1 MLQIAENHFVNGNK
15 VKPPYPDNHERLVVG
30 MGCFWGAERMF
41 WQQEGVYSTS
51 VGYSAG
57 KTTDPTYNEVCSG
70 VTDHAE
76 VVLIVYDT
84 ETINLNSLLAIFWEG
99 HNPTQFMRQGN
110 DIGTQYRSIIF
121 YDEDETRQRIES
133 SRDQYQSELE
143 KAGYGKIVTEIQSS
157 EKFFYAED
165 YHQQYLAKNPS
176 GYCGLGGTGIKCSVA
191 GQAGN
196 RINKASRAIFFI
208 FLESYFSPIKN
219 NISYFRI

>member
-1 MLQIAENHFVNGNK
+1 VDLLMLQIAENHFVNGNK
-15 VKPPYPDNHERLVVG
+15 VKPPYPDNHERLIVG

-57 KTTDPTYNEVCSG
+57 KTTDPTYKEVCSG

-110 DIGTQYRSIIF
+110 DIGTQYRSIIL

-133 SRDQYQSELE
+133 SRDQYQTELA
-143 KAGYGKIVTEIQSS
+143 KAGYGKIATEVKAS
-157 EKFFYAED
+157 EEFFYAED

-176 GYCGLGGTGIKCSVA
+176 GYCGLGGTGIKCNA
-191 GQAGN
+191 EG
-196 RINKASRAIFFI
+196 
-208 FLESYFSPIKN
+208 
-219 NISYFRI
+219 

>member
-1 MLQIAENHFVNGNK
+1 MDFLMLQIAENHFVNGNK
-15 VKPPYPDNHERLVVG
+15 VKPPYPENHERLIVG

-84 ETINLNSLLAIFWEG
+84 EKINLNSLLAIFWEG

-157 EKFFYAED
+157 KKFFYAED

-191 GQAGN
+191 G
-196 RINKASRAIFFI
+196 
-208 FLESYFSPIKN
+208 
-219 NISYFRI
+219 

>member
-1 MLQIAENHFVNGNK
+1 MDFLMLQVAENHFVNGNK
-15 VKPPYPDNHERLVVG
+15 VKPPYPDNHKRLIVG

-57 KTTDPTYNEVCSG
+57 KTNDPTYREVCSG

-84 ETINLNSLLAIFWEG
+84 EAINLNSLLAIFWEG

-110 DIGTQYRSIIF
+110 DIGSQYRSIIL

-143 KAGYGKIVTEIQSS
+143 KAGFGNIVTEIKPS
-157 EKFFYAED
+157 EEFFYAED
-165 YHQQYLAKNPS
+165 YHQQYLAKNPG
-176 GYCGLGGTGIKCSVA
+176 GYCGLGGTGIKCSP
-191 GQAGN
+191 
-196 RINKASRAIFFI
+196 
-208 FLESYFSPIKN
+208 E
-219 NISYFRI
+219 

>member
-84 ETINLNSLLAIFWEG
+84 ETINLNSLLAMFWEG

-121 YDEDETRQRIES
+121 YDEDETRLRIES
-133 SRDQYQSELE
+133 SRDQYQNELE

-191 GQAGN
+191 D
-196 RINKASRAIFFI
+196 
-208 FLESYFSPIKN
+208 
-219 NISYFRI
+219 

>member
-15 VKPPYPDNHERLVVG
+15 VKPPYPENHERLIVG

-133 SRDQYQSELE
+133 SRDQYQNELE

-176 GYCGLGGTGIKCSVA
+176 GYCG
-191 GQAGN
+191 
-196 RINKASRAIFFI
+196 
-208 FLESYFSPIKN
+208 
-219 NISYFRI
+219 

>member
-121 YDEDETRQRIES
+121 YDEDETRQKIES
-133 SRDQYQSELE
+133 SRDQYQNELE

-191 GQAGN
+191 G
-196 RINKASRAIFFI
+196 
-208 FLESYFSPIKN
+208 
-219 NISYFRI
+219 

>member
-15 VKPPYPDNHERLVVG
+15 VKPPYPENHERLIVG

-57 KTTDPTYNEVCSG
+57 KTNDPTYNEVCSG

-133 SRDQYQSELE
+133 SRDQYQNELE

-191 GQAGN
+191 G
-196 RINKASRAIFFI
+196 
-208 FLESYFSPIKN
+208 
-219 NISYFRI
+219 

>member
-133 SRDQYQSELE
+133 SRDQYQNELE

-191 GQAGN
+191 C
-196 RINKASRAIFFI
+196 
-208 FLESYFSPIKN
+208 
-219 NISYFRI
+219 

>member
-191 GQAGN
+191 G
-196 RINKASRAIFFI
+196 
-208 FLESYFSPIKN
+208 
-219 NISYFRI
+219 

>member
-133 SRDQYQSELE
+133 SRDRYQSELE

-191 GQAGN
+191 G
-196 RINKASRAIFFI
+196 
-208 FLESYFSPIKN
+208 
-219 NISYFRI
+219 

>member
-70 VTDHAE
+70 VTNHAE

-121 YDEDETRQRIES
+121 YDEDETRLRIES
-133 SRDQYQSELE
+133 SRDQYQNELE

-191 GQAGN
+191 G
-196 RINKASRAIFFI
+196 
-208 FLESYFSPIKN
+208 
-219 NISYFRI
+219 

>member
-121 YDEDETRQRIES
+121 YDEDETRLRIES
-133 SRDQYQSELE
+133 SRDQYQNELE

-191 GQAGN
+191 G
-196 RINKASRAIFFI
+196 
-208 FLESYFSPIKN
+208 
-219 NISYFRI
+219 

>member
-15 VKPPYPDNHERLVVG
+15 VKPPYPDNHERLIVG

-191 GQAGN
+191 G
-196 RINKASRAIFFI
+196 
-208 FLESYFSPIKN
+208 
-219 NISYFRI
+219 

>member
-57 KTTDPTYNEVCSG
+57 KTNDPTYNEVCSG

-191 GQAGN
+191 G
-196 RINKASRAIFFI
+196 
-208 FLESYFSPIKN
+208 
-219 NISYFRI
+219 

>member
-1 MLQIAENHFVNGNK
+1 MLQIAENHFVNGSK

-133 SRDQYQSELE
+133 SRDQYQNELE

-191 GQAGN
+191 G
-196 RINKASRAIFFI
+196 
-208 FLESYFSPIKN
+208 
-219 NISYFRI
+219 

>member
-133 SRDQYQSELE
+133 SRDQYQNELE

-157 EKFFYAED
+157 KKFFYAED

-191 GQAGN
+191 G
-196 RINKASRAIFFI
+196 
-208 FLESYFSPIKN
+208 
-219 NISYFRI
+219 

>member
-15 VKPPYPDNHERLVVG
+15 VKPPYPENHERLIVG

-121 YDEDETRQRIES
+121 YDEDETRLRIES
-133 SRDQYQSELE
+133 SRDQYQNELE

-191 GQAGN
+191 G
-196 RINKASRAIFFI
+196 
-208 FLESYFSPIKN
+208 
-219 NISYFRI
+219 

>member
-121 YDEDETRQRIES
+121 YDEDEIRQRIES
-133 SRDQYQSELE
+133 SRDQYQNELE
-143 KAGYGKIVTEIQSS
+143 KSGYGKIVTEIQSS

-176 GYCGLGGTGIKCSVA
+176 GYCGLGGTGIKCSVS
-191 GQAGN
+191 G
-196 RINKASRAIFFI
+196 
-208 FLESYFSPIKN
+208 
-219 NISYFRI
+219 